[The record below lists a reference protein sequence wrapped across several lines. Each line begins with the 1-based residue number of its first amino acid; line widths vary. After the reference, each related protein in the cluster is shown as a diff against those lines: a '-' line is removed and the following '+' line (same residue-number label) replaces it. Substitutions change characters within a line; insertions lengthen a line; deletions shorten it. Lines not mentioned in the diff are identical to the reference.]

1 MNVEQFEELLVRF
14 QGIVEEHGAESK
26 ETEQVLSEIAKLDK
40 QNMTP
45 EHIAVM
51 RKLGMLPTPAP
62 SPMSLALEAYQDT
75 IRSFGEDSPEAT
87 IAFLHMLDIAPPEYL
102 DAAHQVVEEM
112 FDMPNSIGVTEDGT
126 PLFSLNDIAAKI
138 DISVDDA
145 TKKMFELE
153 AITGKKLHYEGQRFS
168 VH

>member
-1 MNVEQFEELLVRF
+1 MNVEQFEELLVTF
-14 QGIVEEHGAESK
+14 QGIVKEYGSKSK
-26 ETEQVLSEIAKLDK
+26 ETEQILNEIAKLDS
-40 QNMTP
+40 QDMTP

-62 SPMSLALEAYQDT
+62 SSMSLALAAYQEIIKT
-75 IRSFGEDSPEAT
+75 FGEDSPEAAV
-87 IAFLHMLDIAPPEYL
+87 AFLNILEVAPPEFL
-102 DAAHQVVEEM
+102 EAADQVVEEM
-112 FDMPNSIGVTEDGT
+112 FGMPTSIGVTEDGT
-126 PLFSLNDIAAKI
+126 PLFSLNDIAEKL

-153 AITGKKLHYEGQRFS
+153 TITGKKLHYEGQRFS

>member
-14 QGIVEEHGAESK
+14 QGIIKKHGAKSK
-26 ETEQVLSEIAKLDK
+26 ETEQVINEVAMLDD
-40 QNMTP
+40 QAMTP
-45 EHIAVM
+45 EHVEVM

-62 SPMSLALEAYQDT
+62 SPMSLALAAYQDT
-75 IRSFGEDSPEAT
+75 IQSFGEDSPEAT
-87 IAFLHMLDIAPPEYL
+87 IAFLHMLEVAPPEFL
-102 DAAHQVVEEM
+102 EAADQVVEEM

-126 PLFSLNDIAAKI
+126 PLFSLNDIAAKL

-145 TKKMFELE
+145 TKKMVELE
-153 AITGKKLHYEGQRFS
+153 AITGKKLHHEGQCFS